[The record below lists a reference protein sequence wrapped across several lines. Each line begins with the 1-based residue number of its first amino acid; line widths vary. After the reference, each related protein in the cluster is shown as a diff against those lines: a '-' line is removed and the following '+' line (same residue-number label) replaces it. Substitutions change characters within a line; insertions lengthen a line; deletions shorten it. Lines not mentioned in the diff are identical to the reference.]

1 MKQMPHAIARS
12 RSADVDQPSG
22 RSTMDGT
29 DLGEIEAGAIHD
41 PGAE

>member
-1 MKQMPHAIARS
+1 MKQMPRAIARS

-29 DLGEIEAGAIHD
+29 HLGEIEAGAMHD